1 MEIFTARH
9 VLPVAR
15 PAIEDGAVA
24 VREGRIVAVGPRATV
39 LGAADARAQ
48 IHDLGAAA
56 VFPGLVNA
64 HLHLELSWLAG
75 ADLPSGDYVAWISA
89 LVARRAGPV
98 PPDARDIAAH
108 ALAGIVA
115 RGTVAVGDVANELWT
130 VPLLA
135 RSPIHAVVFHE
146 IYDLGA
152 GDAETILRE
161 TTRRLD
167 EAAAA
172 AAAADDDAD
181 VAAATSRVR
190 VAVAPHAPHTTSVAL
205 LRALAGRSA
214 ATGDP
219 LSIHVAESREEVELL
234 RHGTGALRA
243 LLRSRGACGDD
254 WAPPRR
260 SPIDHLKRCQA
271 LGPRTVAVHAVHLD
285 GADVRTLQ
293 ASGASVVTCPRSNA
307 RLGVGRAPVPALLR
321 AGVAVALGTDSL
333 ASAPDLDLLSEM
345 AALGDAYPEIAP
357 ATILR
362 MATLHGARA
371 LGLAD
376 RLGSIEVGKLAALA
390 VIPLGPDA
398 DRPVDRLCARPPTV
412 YRLDDAV
419 RALSGG
425 R

>member
-24 VREGRIVAVGPRATV
+24 VREGRIVAVGPRAAV
-39 LGAADARAQ
+39 LGSADARAR
-48 IHDLGAAA
+48 IHDLGDAA

-75 ADLPSGDYVAWISA
+75 SDLPSGDYVAWISA

-98 PPDARDIAAH
+98 PPDARDIAAR
-108 ALAGIVA
+108 ALAAIVA

-130 VPLLA
+130 VPVLA

-152 GDAETILRE
+152 ADAETILRE

-167 EAAAA
+167 EAAAD
-172 AAAADDDAD
+172 AAAADPD
-181 VAAATSRVR
+181 VAAAASRVR
-190 VAVAPHAPHTTSVAL
+190 IAVAPHAPHTTSVAL

-254 WAPPRR
+254 WEPPRR
-260 SPIDHLKRCQA
+260 SPIDHLKRCGA
-271 LGPRTVAVHAVHLD
+271 LGPRTLAVHAVHLD
-285 GADVRTLQ
+285 GTDVRTLQ

-345 AALGDAYPEIAP
+345 AALGDAYPEITP

-376 RLGSIEVGKLAALA
+376 HLGSIEVGKLPAL
-390 VIPLGPDA
+390 VVLPLGPGD
-398 DRPVDRLCARPPTV
+398 DRPLDRLCTRPATV
-412 YRLDDAV
+412 YRLDDAA
-419 RALSGG
+419 RALAGA